1 MRKFNSSLNGYNKI
15 EVNNFVHEV
24 TQEYES
30 MLNKLKHQDEEIER
44 LKKDLEKYQNMENTL
59 NRALVVAEDASNQI
73 KRVARDEA
81 KGVIEDAR
89 RNASRIVNDALLK
102 ADKIEQDAETLK
114 EELLYLKEDL
124 EVLLMNKLS
133 LLIALMKII
142 DESFDSFF
150 LLSISFLFSL
160 YYNISGDVI

>member
-1 MRKFNSSLNGYNKI
+1 MKKFNTSLNGYNKI
-15 EVNNFVHEV
+15 EVNNFVQEV

-30 MLNKLKHQDEEIER
+30 MLNKLKHQDEEIDR

-114 EELLYLKEDL
+114 RRVVIFIKVISMQL
-124 EVLLMNKLS
+124 
-133 LLIALMKII
+133 KII
-142 DESFDSFF
+142 F
-150 LLSISFLFSL
+150 LLGFIFVHQLFPVL
-160 YYNISGDVI
+160 NPDFVINN

>member
-1 MRKFNSSLNGYNKI
+1 MRKFNTSISGYNKI
-15 EVNNFVHEV
+15 EVNNFVNDV

-30 MLNKLKHQDEEIER
+30 MINKLKQQDQEIEN
-44 LKKDLEKYQNMENTL
+44 LKKELVKYQNMEQTL

-81 KGVIEDAR
+81 KGVIEDAK

-114 EELLYLKEDL
+114 RRVVIFKRRLRSVVDEQIEFIDSINED
-124 EVLLMNKLS
+124 
-133 LLIALMKII
+133 
-142 DESFDSFF
+142 
-150 LLSISFLFSL
+150 
-160 YYNISGDVI
+160 Y

>member
-1 MRKFNSSLNGYNKI
+1 MRKFNTSISGYNKI
-15 EVNNFVHEV
+15 EVNNFVNEV

-30 MLNKLKHQDEEIER
+30 MLNKLKQQEQEIEN
-44 LKKDLEKYQNMENTL
+44 LKKELVKYQNMEQTL

-81 KGVIEDAR
+81 KGVIEDAK

-114 EELLYLKEDL
+114 RRVVIFKRRLRSVVDEQIEFIDSINED
-124 EVLLMNKLS
+124 
-133 LLIALMKII
+133 
-142 DESFDSFF
+142 
-150 LLSISFLFSL
+150 
-160 YYNISGDVI
+160 Y